1 MNGKYWVRNFRAT
14 DIDAIQESLNTL
26 DKDGWEVVTS
36 WTASGDPHIN
46 RGEFQVYILLKKR
59 K

>member
-1 MNGKYWVRNFRAT
+1 VSWQYWVRNFGAT
-14 DIDAIQESLNTL
+14 DVDAIRDSLDNL
-26 DKDGWEVVTS
+26 DNDGWEAISS
-36 WTASGDPHIN
+36 WTAPGDPHIN